1 MNVLR
6 TGIPA
11 IQTVLHVLTYQ
22 EPTAANAILG
32 IQAMESPV
40 QVRNVH
46 LR

>member
-1 MNVLR
+1 MS
-6 TGIPA
+6 A

-22 EPTAANAILG
+22 ELSAANAILG
-32 IQAMESPV
+32 IQAMELNV